1 MIDKKRELKSIIGF
15 SIGPILSSAI
25 GFLTTPIVTFFI
37 APEEYAKLNIYL
49 LFQNILSVSIYLAL
63 DQSFVRFYND
73 REDKKKLW
81 RQAIFIP
88 LIISIILAVIVL
100 FNYRFFSDY
109 LFEIKDNYIPII
121 LFCISIPLIVLER
134 FILLWIRMQENAIK
148 YSTFN
153 ILLKVSVLVVTVL
166 LMLLYEK
173 TYISAIYGYVI
184 GQIIVDILLVVSNTE
199 LLRWHKH
206 TYNSVD
212 VSELVK
218 YAIPLAPVAFIS
230 LMLNSTDRIML
241 NEIGTLTD
249 VGLYSVAL
257 RITGLLGILKTC
269 ITSFWTPMSL
279 RWKANGVNNEQFNSV
294 MDIVTVCRSLVFG
307 GCLLIK
313 PIIFLLFG
321 EAYRQA
327 MYIFPYLLFYPILYT
342 ICEIFLVGILFKKKG
357 YFVTICSVVSLILNI
372 GINFVL
378 IPMLG
383 AIGAACATALC
394 NGIYFFMVM
403 FFSRKC
409 WYKFPIRKMAIVI
422 LLMYISAGINTFVHS
437 QVLVTVVN
445 MITLFLTIALYNCTV
460 KKLFMYVRDMKS

>member
-1 MIDKKRELKSIIGF
+1 MIDRTRELKSIIGF
-15 SIGPILSSAI
+15 SIGPIISSAI

-37 APEEYAKLNIYL
+37 APEEYARLNIYL
-49 LFQNILSVSIYLAL
+49 LFQNILSVSVYLAL

-73 REDKKKLW
+73 KEDKKKLW

-88 LIISIILAVIVL
+88 LIISIIFSLVIL
-100 FNYRFFSDY
+100 SKYRFFSDY

-148 YSTFN
+148 YSVFN

-166 LMLLYEK
+166 AMLLYEK
-173 TYISAIYGYVI
+173 TYISAIYGCVI
-184 GQIIVDILLVVSNTE
+184 GQIIVDIWLVVSNTE
-199 LLRWHKH
+199 LLRWRKK
-206 TYNSVD
+206 TYNRVE

-218 YAIPLAPVAFIS
+218 YAIPLAPVAFIG

-241 NEIGTLTD
+241 NQIGTLTD

-257 RITGLLGILKTC
+257 RITGLLAILKTC

-279 RWKANGVNNEQFNSV
+279 RWKANGVNNKQFNNV
-294 MDIVTVCRSLVFG
+294 MDIVTICLSLVFF

-313 PIIFLLFG
+313 PMIFSLFG

-342 ICEIFLVGILFKKKG
+342 ICEIFLVGILFEKKG
-357 YFVTICSVVSLILNI
+357 YFVTISSVVSLILNI
-372 GINFVL
+372 GINFAL
-378 IPMLG
+378 IPILD

-394 NGIYFFMVM
+394 NGVYFFMIM

-409 WYKFPIRKMAIVI
+409 WYKFPIKKMVSVI
-422 LLMYISAGINTFVHS
+422 LLMYISAGINTFVYL

-445 MITLFLTIALYNCTV
+445 IATLFITIALYKNVIKETFNKKD
-460 KKLFMYVRDMKS
+460 KKL

>member
-1 MIDKKRELKSIIGF
+1 MVDKTRELKNIIGF
-15 SIGPILSSAI
+15 SIGPIISSAI

-37 APEEYAKLNIYL
+37 APEEYAKLSMYL
-49 LFQNILSVSIYLAL
+49 LFQNILSVSVYIAL

-88 LIISIILAVIVL
+88 LIISVVFALVIL

-148 YSTFN
+148 YSAFN

-166 LMLLYEK
+166 SMLLYEK

-184 GQIIVDILLVVSNTE
+184 GQIIVDIWLVISNTE
-199 LLRWHKH
+199 LLHWRKH
-206 TYNSVD
+206 TYNTVEIG
-212 VSELVK
+212 ELVK
-218 YAIPLAPVAFIS
+218 YAIPLAPVDFIS

-257 RITGLLGILKTC
+257 KITGLLGILKTC

-279 RWKANGVNNEQFNSV
+279 RWKANGVDNKQFNNV
-294 MDIVTVCRSLVFG
+294 IDTITVCLSLVFF

-313 PIIFLLFG
+313 PIIFLIFG
-321 EAYRQA
+321 EAYWQA

-342 ICEIFLVGILFKKKG
+342 ICETFLVGILFKKKG

-372 GINFVL
+372 GINFAL
-378 IPMLG
+378 IPILG
-383 AIGAACATALC
+383 AIGAACATAFC
-394 NGIYFFMVM
+394 NGIYFFMLM
-403 FFSRKC
+403 CFSRRC
-409 WYKFPIRKMAIVI
+409 WYKFPIRKMVIVVS
-422 LLMYISAGINTFVHS
+422 LMYISAGINTFVHS
-437 QVLVTVVN
+437 QAQVTVVN
-445 MITLFLTIALYNCTV
+445 IVALIITMALYNRTV
-460 KKLFMYVRDMKS
+460 KKCLNLLKDMKS